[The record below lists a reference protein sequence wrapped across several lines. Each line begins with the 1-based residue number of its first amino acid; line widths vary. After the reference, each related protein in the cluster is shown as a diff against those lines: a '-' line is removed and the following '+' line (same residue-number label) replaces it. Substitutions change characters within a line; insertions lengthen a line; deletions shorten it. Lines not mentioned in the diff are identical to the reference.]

1 VADQQENNQ
10 EPVSAIGKL
19 RTRLIKSRR
28 GFVENLR
35 RVLRGRTTIGK
46 DLYEDLEETLIEA
59 DLGVATTMRLL
70 EDLERDAREKQVRHP
85 ADLYE
90 LLETHIVSILS
101 EGDHSL
107 TLDGAPP
114 IVYLV
119 IGVNGSGK
127 TTTIGKLACRLRAEG
142 KNVLLAAADTFRAA
156 ATEQLVVWSE
166 RAGADIVRHQH
177 GSDPAAVAYDAAE
190 AAAARGVHFLM
201 VDTAGRLH
209 TKVNLMEELKKI
221 KRVIGKKL
229 PGAPHET
236 LLVMDATTG
245 QNGLSQAK
253 LFTDA
258 LDVTGIVLT
267 KLDGTAK
274 GGIIV
279 AIKHELGIPVKLIG
293 VGEGTDDLRPFD
305 PNEFV
310 EALFE

>member
-1 VADQQENNQ
+1 MASQQENDQ
-10 EPVSAIGKL
+10 EPASAIGKL
-19 RTRLIKSRR
+19 RSRLSKSRR
-28 GFVENLR
+28 GFVENVR

-90 LLETHIVSILS
+90 LLETQIVSILS
-101 EGDHSL
+101 KGDHTL
-107 TLDGAPP
+107 VLDGAPP

-142 KNVLLAAADTFRAA
+142 KKVLLAAADTFRAA
-156 ATEQLVVWSE
+156 ATEQLVIWSE

-190 AAAARGVHFLM
+190 AAAARGAHFLM

-209 TKVNLMEELKKI
+209 TKVNLMEELKKV

-293 VGEGTDDLRPFD
+293 VGEGMDDLRPFD
-305 PNEFV
+305 PDEFV